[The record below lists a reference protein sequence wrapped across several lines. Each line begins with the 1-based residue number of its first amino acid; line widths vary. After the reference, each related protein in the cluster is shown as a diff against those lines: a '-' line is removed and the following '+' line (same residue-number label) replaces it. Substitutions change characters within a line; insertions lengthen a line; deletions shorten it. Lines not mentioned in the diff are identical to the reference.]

1 MPDTPDRRL
10 ERLRWRCRRGMR
22 ELDVLLMGFLDRRY
36 ASLGDEAQQAFES
49 LLSLPDPDI
58 LDLLSGRA
66 RAQDAALRYVVEQL
80 LATPRAAT

>member
-1 MPDTPDRRL
+1 M
-10 ERLRWRCRRGMR
+10 RWRCRRGMR
-22 ELDVLLMGFLDRRY
+22 ELDVLLMAFLDQRY

-66 RAQDAALRYVVEQL
+66 RAQDAALRDVVEQL
-80 LATPRAAT
+80 LATPRAAP